1 MNQISDISY
10 SIDTDNLSSDLVDE
24 KSFSCVTNPI
34 PTTGSSGET
43 IREIR
48 ENGTFL
54 STRTCVTKEDYIVRV
69 YSLPSKFGKI
79 AKALCC
85 TRRTT

>member
-24 KSFSCVTNPI
+24 KNSVAVTNPI

-48 ENGTFL
+48 EN
-54 STRTCVTKEDYIVRV
+54 V
-69 YSLPSKFGKI
+69 
-79 AKALCC
+79 
-85 TRRTT
+85 